1 MQDVN
6 GHRWATRLIAQ
17 FRGTGNAGVGLPRS
31 PFAIAG
37 LHGAKPCRSPILNDR
52 HLSEQP
58 YRILGKDRPSRWLVT
73 CDHASNRVPGFV
85 GGGDLGIGP
94 EDMARHIAWDVG
106 AAGLAAHLAEALDG
120 PCILSD
126 FSRLVIDPNRGE
138 DDPTLLMKLYDGT
151 IIPANRHADGTELER
166 RMDRLYRPY
175 HAALGQ
181 LAARRADTVIVA
193 VHSFT
198 PCLRGRAPRPWQV
211 GILYSHRDTRLS
223 RALLA
228 RLMAE
233 PDLCVGDNQ
242 PYSGHLPGDA
252 IDRHALAPGRQNT
265 LIELRNDL
273 IGDDAGQAYWAAR
286 LAPLLRA
293 ALADAEPRNNPA

>member
-1 MQDVN
+1 MD
-6 GHRWATRLIAQ
+6 
-17 FRGTGNAGVGLPRS
+17 
-31 PFAIAG
+31 
-37 LHGAKPCRSPILNDR
+37 
-52 HLSEQP
+52 QP
-58 YRILGKDRPSRWLVT
+58 YRILGADRASRWLVT
-73 CDHASNRVPGFV
+73 CDHATNRVPDWV

-94 EDMARHIAWDVG
+94 EDMGRHIALDIG
-106 AAGLAAHLAEALDG
+106 AAGLSARLAEALG
-120 PCILSD
+120 CPCILSD

-138 DDPTLLMKLYDGT
+138 DDPTLLMRLYDGT
-151 IIPANRHADGTELER
+151 IIPANRHADAAELER
-166 RMDRLYRPY
+166 RLDRLYRPY
-175 HAALGQ
+175 HAALAA
-181 LAARRADTVIVA
+181 LAARRDDTVIVA

-211 GILYSHRDTRLS
+211 GVLYSHRDDRLS

-228 RLMAE
+228 RLAAE

-252 IDRHALAPGRQNT
+252 IDRHALSQGRQNT

-286 LAPLLRA
+286 LAPHLVA
-293 ALADAEPRNNPA
+293 ALDRAEGRDNRG